1 MQALKEYFKR
11 VFQDMVMMKI
21 SLPAIMKRTL
31 CQMLEKLKTLNE
43 YLLFLTDFILE
54 QFQVYSKIEQ
64 KPQSSHI
71 LPAPTHAQP
80 HSLSTFPNRAMHL
93 LHTDITIT
101 QSPQLTSQFSLGAV
115 HPKAFDKCVTTC
127 IHHYRITHS
136 KVVLPP

>member
-54 QFQVYSKIEQ
+54 QF
-64 KPQSSHI
+64 
-71 LPAPTHAQP
+71 
-80 HSLSTFPNRAMHL
+80 
-93 LHTDITIT
+93 
-101 QSPQLTSQFSLGAV
+101 
-115 HPKAFDKCVTTC
+115 
-127 IHHYRITHS
+127 
-136 KVVLPP
+136 